1 MRRNKMVDPLMSE
14 GAYRGSSFD
23 SSRQGPDLTLPHRS
37 FFVKAVTGFE
47 KICRAAPMIK
57 PKVASDE

>member
-37 FFVKAVTGFE
+37 FFVKAVTGRDGIR
-47 KICRAAPMIK
+47 KDLPRRADDK
-57 PKVASDE
+57 T